1 MKSNGVL
8 NADKEFEWTKG
19 PASGSPL
26 PAEVVQYLDQIVYPY
41 YFKLLDQEDDKEV
54 IERTLESLRDLVD
67 AFGPAVFANCMDRIG
82 KYIILFLEKK
92 AYCQT
97 NVMEGDNDEDLED
110 VDDKDGED
118 DDEEEEEE
126 DDGIDHDEM
135 ILGNTTD
142 LVLWIARSLGNEFLP
157 IF

>member
-8 NADKEFEWTKG
+8 NKDKEFEWTKG
-19 PASGSPL
+19 PAAGSPL

-41 YFKLLDQEDDKEV
+41 YFKIFEQEDDKEV
-54 IERTLESLRDLVD
+54 IERTLESLRELADS
-67 AFGPAVFANCMDRIG
+67 FGPAVFANCMAQLG
-82 KYIILFLEKK
+82 KYIILLLEKK

-97 NVMEGDNDEDLED
+97 NVMEGDDDEELED
-110 VDDKDGED
+110 VDKDGED
-118 DDEEEEEE
+118 DDEPEDEE
-126 DDGIDHDEM
+126 DDGIDHDEI

-142 LVLWIARSLGNEFLP
+142 VILWISRSMGNEFLP